1 MRGIPT
7 FPQLRRLRE
16 INLNRTY
23 HLLQKP
29 DILICYQHINT
40 LDYVNWRKILISL
53 KTQPGSK
60 KNREIACFGQSD
72 FCGLSCHGRY
82 RTGHLSYLS
91 VHKD

>member
-29 DILICYQHINT
+29 DILICYQHKLLSAQT
-40 LDYVNWRKILISL
+40 CELKRSGATRRRTKEKTDILI
-53 KTQPGSK
+53 
-60 KNREIACFGQSD
+60 
-72 FCGLSCHGRY
+72 
-82 RTGHLSYLS
+82 
-91 VHKD
+91 V

>member
-29 DILICYQHINT
+29 DILICYQQGT
-40 LDYVNWRKILISL
+40 
-53 KTQPGSK
+53 TG
-60 KNREIACFGQSD
+60 
-72 FCGLSCHGRY
+72 HGR
-82 RTGHLSYLS
+82 LSLDKIDLL
-91 VHKD
+91 H

>member
-29 DILICYQHINT
+29 DILICYQQ
-40 LDYVNWRKILISL
+40 LR
-53 KTQPGSK
+53 GCA
-60 KNREIACFGQSD
+60 KNLS
-72 FCGLSCHGRY
+72 GLQGVGGKGKSG
-82 RTGHLSYLS
+82 
-91 VHKD
+91 K

>member
-29 DILICYQHINT
+29 DILICYQQNQNEELALRTVSCRNIAIT
-40 LDYVNWRKILISL
+40 RKM
-53 KTQPGSK
+53 PGT
-60 KNREIACFGQSD
+60 GV
-72 FCGLSCHGRY
+72 LSSIKRDVKEK
-82 RTGHLSYLS
+82 R
-91 VHKD
+91 